1 MPRNMKLI
9 ISFIFSMW
17 FNLMLL
23 LAIFIVFIFIIES
36 WKTNTFEF
44 VMDCILE
51 VALIALFVYVL
62 VFKWTY
68 IEKIEISNDNIIFI
82 TDKDEILIYK
92 MSDIEKVYNAND
104 RGRGFFFKLNDKKKL
119 YVFQN
124 VKFYIEGYDNTHLF
138 KEFFKVE

>member
-1 MPRNMKLI
+1 MPKNLKSILSTI
-9 ISFIFSMW
+9 LNLW

-23 LAIFIVFIFIIES
+23 LAMFIVFIFIIES

-92 MSDIEKVYNAND
+92 LSDIEKVYNAND
-104 RGRGFFFKLNDKKKL
+104 TGRGFFFKLNDKKML
-119 YVFQN
+119 YVFRN
-124 VKFYIEGYDNTHLF
+124 VKFYIEGCDNTHLF
-138 KEFFKVE
+138 REFFKLE